1 MSQEILYTS
10 APKGLKPGSRGFCTV
25 VSTQG
30 MPQPLADR
38 LESLSGYRHAWPPHD
53 PQASLNPINYS
64 HLVITVGGSRY
75 HVLSRIADCGEDYTQ
90 RSNKLAHHV
99 ALDESELTPGGPA
112 WTLCSRGFC
121 VTQWNQKTVILP
133 TGRAPATDM
142 RRKADYSAWEQ
153 VAGDAGW
160 AGVLAQSAMENSRRP
175 VSVIFAPGTNTLD
188 LVEQALNLVPHEK
201 RWEVTFSTYFTRLP
215 AGIDCHWRF
224 ILDGTPEAKALR
236 SNPRAGTVIDL
247 ANLSGPPPE
256 SDAVTAAQLNRQ
268 PVFQRAQAAP
278 KASAQPAP
286 RKPAPTPAPEPAD
299 EFDEFVEEA
308 IQEEAG
314 TYGVLPP
321 ERSSRSDVPPPSGA
335 PPRAAPPRNLDR
347 DTRSTGD
354 SQKGLLIGAAVTIAL
369 LLTTVVAGGIW
380 ILRNPAGTP
389 GGEQLAQNGTG
400 SDHDRETPRDNSETS
415 GTPDHEPVTPVSPE
429 NPGTPIRVPDLENL
443 PEQEIPVE
451 GPESQ
456 PGEGG
461 ERHPEGGTGR
471 RPGQGDERPGQPGE
485 SPETGPGENPNR
497 PRAGQKL
504 IVAKGSQGWLNLKEP
519 NFSQIGNKATVV
531 EIGEFKVKPAECE
544 LTLLGSEFVAPDFE
558 LHIGERDEWNQGF
571 RWPIQFRRDGQE
583 EFVRIGSL
591 RSQDRIFQFEW
602 SKEKVEEQTDAL
614 RKCLLVVTRQNRHE
628 TFRLGPSSTFTAPQ
642 ISLSSATAQGNRLPV
657 EELPTGILNSKL
669 IWGHWEFNP
678 GAGSFRVE
686 LDGGNRLLGED
697 VQLIVR
703 SEGKELAT
711 MTATLEKKDES
722 QLQVRL
728 ILRAPLYDFEDLFQ
742 LAQAGKGPE
751 LKTPSWSHKSPQALE
766 KAIGGLNDRMMK
778 LENAA
783 KAAAAAAAAA
793 GQDGNLNKLIPLDEK
808 KKGKGKKGP
817 LKLKPIAAE
826 ILNKWKKARDENVKR
841 LKKLA
846 EFTELLHE
854 KTSFRFDVLYEV
866 ELPAGGREQVIVH
879 KGVVGQRDK

>member
-25 VSTQG
+25 VSTRG

-64 HLVITVGGSRY
+64 HLAITVGGNRC

-112 WTLCSRGFC
+112 WTLLSKKFC
-121 VTQWNQKTVILP
+121 VTEWNQKTEILP
-133 TGRAPATDM
+133 KGRAPASDM

-160 AGVLAQSAMENSRRP
+160 AGVLAQSAMENSKRP
-175 VSVIFAPGTNTLD
+175 VSVIFAPGPNTLD
-188 LVEQALNLVPHEK
+188 LFEQALILVPPEN
-201 RWEVTFSTYFTRLP
+201 RWEVTFSTYFPRLP

-224 ILDGTPEAKALR
+224 ILDGPPEAKALR

-247 ANLSGPPPE
+247 INLSGPPPE

-268 PVFQRAQAAP
+268 PVFQPAKAAP
-278 KASAQPAP
+278 KASPQPAP
-286 RKPAPTPAPEPAD
+286 RTPAPTPAPESAD
-299 EFDEFVEEA
+299 EFGEFVEEA

-321 ERSSRSDVPPPSGA
+321 ERSSQSEVPPPSGA
-335 PPRAAPPRNLDR
+335 PPRGTPPRTTDR
-347 DTRSTGD
+347 DTRAGD
-354 SQKGLLIGAAVTIAL
+354 SQKGLLIAAAVTVAL

-380 ILRNPAGTP
+380 ILRNPAG
-389 GGEQLAQNGTG
+389 GEQLAQNEAG
-400 SDHDRETPRDNSETS
+400 SEHDRESPHDDPATP
-415 GTPDHEPVTPVSPE
+415 GTPDHEPIPPDSPE
-429 NPGTPIRVPDLENL
+429 NLENPIRVPDLSHL
-443 PEQEIPVE
+443 PEQEIPGE
-451 GPESQ
+451 GPESAGP

-461 ERHPEGGTGR
+461 ERRPGDGTGR
-471 RPGQGDERPGQPGE
+471 RPGVQEPGQPGE
-485 SPETGPGENPNR
+485 SPETGPDENPTR
-497 PRAGQKL
+497 PGTRQKL
-504 IVAKGSQGWLNLKEP
+504 IVAKGSEGWLNLGASS
-519 NFSQIGNKATVV
+519 FGQIDSSGNVV

-544 LTLLGSEFVAPDFE
+544 LTLLGAEFVAPGFE
-558 LHIGERDEWNQGF
+558 LHIGERDEWEDGF
-571 RWPIQFRRDGQE
+571 RWPIKFRRDGQE
-583 EFVRIGSL
+583 ELVRIGSL
-591 RSQDRIFQFEW
+591 RSQNRIFQFEW
-602 SKEKVEEQTDAL
+602 SKEKGEKQTDAL
-614 RKCLLVVTRQNRHE
+614 RKCLLVVTRQNRQE
-628 TFRLGPSSTFTAPQ
+628 TFRLGASRTFPAPQ
-642 ISLSSATAQGNRLPV
+642 ISLSSATAQGNRLPI
-657 EELPTGILNSKL
+657 EELPTGILKSKL
-669 IWGHWEFNP
+669 NWGHWEFKP

-686 LDGGNRLLGED
+686 LDGGNRPLGED

-711 MTATLEKKDES
+711 ITATLEKKDES

-766 KAIGGLNDRMMK
+766 KAIGGLNDRMRK
-778 LENAA
+778 PETAA
-783 KAAAAAAAAA
+783 KAAAAGAAAP
-793 GQDGNLNKLIPLDEK
+793 GPGGSLNKLIPLGAK
-808 KKGKGKKGP
+808 RNGKGEKGP
-817 LKLKPIAAE
+817 PIPDPLAPDKP
-826 ILNKWKKARDENVKR
+826 
-841 LKKLA
+841 
-846 EFTELLHE
+846 
-854 KTSFRFDVLYEV
+854 
-866 ELPAGGREQVIVH
+866 
-879 KGVVGQRDK
+879 